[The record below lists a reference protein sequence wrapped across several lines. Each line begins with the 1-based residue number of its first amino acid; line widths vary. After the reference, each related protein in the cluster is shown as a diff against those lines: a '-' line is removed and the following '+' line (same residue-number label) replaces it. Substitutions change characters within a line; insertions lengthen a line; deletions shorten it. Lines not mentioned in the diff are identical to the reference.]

1 MSTPQED
8 TQDAVLALTQA
19 ARARG
24 QSAATVL
31 LLGKGGVG
39 KSATVNSM
47 LGEKAAVVSTF
58 QPAGAKP
65 ARFTRTLHD
74 GFALTVV
81 DTPSLLEQ
89 DAVSVAVRMR
99 VEWRRPVA
107 PCCRDAGWVPRG
119 ISMPAACDGPPP
131 PPTDVCTPPRD
142 ARSTRWRVDHS

>member
-1 MSTPQED
+1 MALCRCCRVSCPCLACLAPPRLGLPHFAWPAPDAQEE

-39 KSATVNSM
+39 KSATVNGV

-58 QPAGAKP
+58 QPAGGKP
-65 ARFTRTLHD
+65 TRFTRTLHD
-74 GFALTVV
+74 GFALTLI

-89 DAVSVAVRMR
+89 DAVSVAVR
-99 VEWRRPVA
+99 
-107 PCCRDAGWVPRG
+107 
-119 ISMPAACDGPPP
+119 
-131 PPTDVCTPPRD
+131 
-142 ARSTRWRVDHS
+142 ARQRMA